1 MEALIDFAKGPLF
14 AFTFLIMIL
23 GLTRLVLIQVYTL
36 VAGKGRQ
43 LRAAPW
49 KAIFSDAASWLVP
62 VRHLVKGTVLFSI
75 VSFLCHVG
83 MILVPLFLAAHI
95 ALWEGFLGVALPSIG
110 RGFAD
115 YLTLFTIAGL
125 VILLLLRTFRS
136 RRRSMSRP
144 TDYILLML
152 LTTVFSAG
160 FLASHP
166 NVNPLSWQVA
176 MLIHLLSGNL
186 LFLVIPF
193 TKLAHVVLY
202 PFDRVSA
209 LHWQLR
215 PGAGDKVAKALF
227 GEEARV

>member
-1 MEALIDFAKGPLF
+1 MEAVIDFAKGPLF

-23 GLTRLVLIQVYTL
+23 GLARLVLIQVYSL
-36 VAGKGRQ
+36 VAGKGKR

-49 KAIFSDAASWLVP
+49 KAIFSDAAGWLVP
-62 VRHLVKGTVLFSI
+62 VRHLVKGTVLFS
-75 VSFLCHVG
+75 VMSFLCHIG
-83 MILVPLFLAAHI
+83 MILVPLLLAAHI
-95 ALWEGFLGVALPSIG
+95 ALWEGFLGAELPSIG
-110 RGFAD
+110 QGTAD
-115 YLTLFTIAGL
+115 YLTLLTIVCLLTLL
-125 VILLLLRTFRS
+125 VLRTFS
-136 RRRSMSRP
+136 RRQRSMSRP
-144 TDYILLML
+144 MDYILLVL
-152 LTTVFSAG
+152 ITVVFG
-160 FLASHP
+160 TGYLASHP
-166 NVNPLSWQVA
+166 GVNPLSWQLA